1 MQKIIAKFISIVFNP
16 LLMPTLG
23 VLILLNSPTYFS
35 LLPGDAKKIIMLTII
50 ISTFLLP
57 ISFLPLFIYQNI
69 IQTIS
74 MKNRKERIVPFAVIF
89 IMYAISYYLL
99 RNMGVPA
106 TINNVILGGAST
118 ILFLTLLTLRWKIS
132 AHMAGIGALTGVLC
146 IFSFFLK
153 ANFLPYIMLSILI
166 AGFIGTSRIILKAHT
181 PSEIYTGYGL
191 GVVMVIATFL
201 IV

>member
-1 MQKIIAKFISIVFNP
+1 
-16 LLMPTLG
+16 
-23 VLILLNSPTYFS
+23 
-35 LLPGDAKKIIMLTII
+35 
-50 ISTFLLP
+50 
-57 ISFLPLFIYQNI
+57 
-69 IQTIS
+69 